1 MTSLAPALRPSGSR
15 YDGAFTVFLPG
26 HPFSRAELHAMT
38 VDGVLRRELL
48 DAHVHASQPVTDSL
62 RAVVLSRV
70 VPGNLQRRGVLGRLG
85 AAWFYR
91 CAREP
96 SPLPVLVDKSA
107 RTTATVPPGIV
118 LHQTSFAPEDV
129 VTLRGISLTS
139 PRRTA
144 LDIALYVP
152 GPAGD
157 AALLALMSASRLR
170 CTPQDVRLGLETLP
184 KTPGR
189 RAALTRVRKL
199 SRGMQTEAQGRT
211 VQPAAVTGT

>member
-1 MTSLAPALRPSGSR
+1 MPSLAPSLRPSGPR
-15 YDGAFTVFLPG
+15 YDGAYTVFLPG
-26 HPFSRAELHAMT
+26 PPFSRAELHAMP

-48 DAHVHASQPVTDSL
+48 AAHVHASQPVTDSL

-70 VPGNLQRRGVLGRLG
+70 VPGNLQRRGVMGRLG

-91 CAREP
+91 CAPEP
-96 SPLPVLVDKSA
+96 SPLPVLVDKGA

-118 LHQTSFAPEDV
+118 LHQTSLAPEDV
-129 VTLRGISLTS
+129 VTLHGISLTT

-144 LDIALYVP
+144 TDIALYVP

-157 AALLALMSASRLR
+157 AALLALMGASRLR
-170 CTPQDVRLGLETLP
+170 CAPEDVRHDLETMP

-199 SRGMQTEAQGRT
+199 SRGMDESA
-211 VQPAAVTGT
+211 PA